1 METKQDVQTL
11 LGRMTAKQQ
20 EDMLKQLTE
29 NNNIIKQKKQEDY
42 SEVKYNYADAVVES
56 FLEQEKQAS
65 VFAKHNLYEGG
76 CMWEVMAEY
85 GDLRKGNKGSFEIE
99 TKDEDYKITYS
110 NAKRKKFD
118 ETVSIAMTKLQEC
131 VDDGLLGSADNV
143 LSEMSTGLLKKE
155 KGNID
160 MGVLQSLYKF
170 ENKVNHPKYTDTME
184 LFRGAY
190 KEVGKASY
198 LTVHRKDERGSWSL
212 IIVDPSKI
220 RL

>member
-1 METKQDVQTL
+1 MEIQQKVKTVLDS
-11 LGRMTAKQQ
+11 MTA
-20 EDMLKQLTE
+20 EERADLLKQLTE
-29 NNNIIKQKKQEDY
+29 KNNRDKQRKQDDY
-42 SEVKYNYADAVVES
+42 LEVKYNYADAVVKS

-65 VFAKHNLYEGG
+65 EFAKHQLYEGG
-76 CMWEVMAEY
+76 CMWEAMAEY

-99 TKDEDYKITYS
+99 TKDEEYKITYS
-110 NAKRKKFD
+110 NAKKKKFD

-155 KGNID
+155 RGNID

-198 LTVHRKDERGSWSL
+198 LTVHRKDEKGAWSL